1 MGGPYAASETPERE
15 PRPSSIYPPD
25 FPFEPRFVEVNGRR
39 LAYFDEGRGPQT
51 LLFMHGNPA
60 AAYVYG
66 RLLRLLV
73 PDFRCVAP
81 DLLGFGLS
89 EKPSAAAAYSLT
101 GHITLMRDFIKK
113 LDLHDLVVVGHDW
126 GGPIAFGAALQEPQR
141 CTHLVV
147 LNTMTEAPM
156 KIMPVYRL
164 PFYGLL
170 RMPRLYNYLVKQR
183 GLFQKFG
190 LAIMEPQDQQVY
202 LRANHDAATRAGI
215 AAFPHMIPHSTAH
228 PNYPILRDI
237 LAGLK
242 TWDIPAL
249 VIFSDHD
256 SVFSATQ
263 GERFARA
270 LPQARF
276 NLIPGPKHFLQYERP
291 AEIAALIRE
300 FLAT

>member
-1 MGGPYAASETPERE
+1 MGGPDTKLHAPQRE

-25 FPFEPRFVEVNGRR
+25 FPFEPRFIEVNGRR

-60 AAYVYG
+60 AAYVYE

-73 PDFRCVAP
+73 PDFRCIAP

-89 EKPSAAAAYSLT
+89 EKPASEASYSLT
-101 GHITLMRDFIKK
+101 GHITLIRDFIKK
-113 LDLHDLVVVGHDW
+113 LDLHNLVVIGHDW

-141 CTHLVV
+141 CTHLVI
-147 LNTMTEAPM
+147 LNTITEAPM
-156 KIMPVYRL
+156 KIMPVYWL

-170 RMPRLYNYLVKQR
+170 RAPRLYNYLVKQR
-183 GLFQKFG
+183 GLFQKLG
-190 LAIMEPQDQQVY
+190 LAIMEPQDRQVY
-202 LRANHDAATRAGI
+202 LRANHNPATRAGI
-215 AAFPHMIPHSTAH
+215 AAFPNMIPHSTTH

-256 SVFSATQ
+256 SVFSSTQ
-263 GERFARA
+263 GERFAKA
-270 LPQARF
+270 LLHAKF
-276 NLIPGPKHFLQYERP
+276 ALLSGPKHFLQYERP
-291 AEIAALIRE
+291 AEISRLIRG